1 MLSKGSKA
9 YSVLK
14 MKCPNCQEG
23 NFFEGHPYKYS
34 TMGQVKEQCPECNIK
49 YSIEPGFYQGSY
61 YVTYGLSVGLF
72 IVVWALMSIFM
83 PESGPIML
91 IVVITLSLLGLSP
104 LLYALSKI
112 IWANVFFNYSKDL
125 PDNKS

>member
-1 MLSKGSKA
+1 MLSKGTKL
-9 YSVLK
+9 YSVLR

-23 NFFEGHPYKYS
+23 KFFEGHPYKYS
-34 TMGQVKEQCPECNIK
+34 TIGKVKEQCPECNIK

-83 PESGPIML
+83 PESGPLILML
-91 IVVITLSLLGLSP
+91 VVILSILGLSP
-104 LLYALSKI
+104 LLFALSKI
-112 IWANVFFNYSKDL
+112 IWANVFFNYDKGI
-125 PDNKS
+125 PNNKS